1 MENSF
6 TQKVILSQAA
16 IGTLSRD
23 ATNPHFKS
31 KYTTLDHILEAARP
45 ALAAHGLLLSQHL
58 TATDT
63 VVTRISDGTDEL
75 VSEVR
80 IYAGNAPTPQ
90 QYGSAVTYARRYALT
105 ALLAI
110 STDADDDG
118 ELVAA
123 NRPSSV
129 AIADP
134 VEQVR
139 RIVDAPLPVKEKVP
153 IEKVIESARST
164 LVNVHQGKGFDN
176 DLAARIVAAGEV
188 ACHFG
193 KHAGVK
199 LKDMKPDFVLWWSNR
214 ELKANPNTGIVN
226 EIDVDWTVAAALWH
240 RGLAEP
246 DLLIGYD
253 AGPVYDAGDTYETDA
268 APDPDNDIPF

>member
-1 MENSF
+1 MENTHTF
-6 TQKVILSQAA
+6 TQRLILAQAA
-16 IGTLSRD
+16 IGTLHRD

-31 KYTTLDHILEAARP
+31 KYTTLDHILEAVRP

-63 VVTRISDGTDEL
+63 VITRITDGTDEL
-75 VSEVR
+75 TSNVR
-80 IYAGNAPTPQ
+80 ICGGNAPTPQ

-123 NRPSSV
+123 NRPSPV
-129 AIADP
+129 ATADP
-134 VEQVR
+134 VEAVR

-153 IEKVIESARST
+153 IEKVIESARTT
-164 LVNVHQGKGFDN
+164 LVTVHQGNGFDQQ
-176 DLAARIVAAGEV
+176 LAARIIAAGKMQ
-188 ACHFG
+188 CGFG
-193 KHAGVK
+193 KHNGIA
-199 LKDMKPDFVLWWSNR
+199 LEDMSPSLVSFWAAR
-214 ELKANPNTGIVN
+214 ELKPYNGRLSEV
-226 EIDVDWTVAAALWH
+226 DVDFKAAAALWE
-240 RGLAEP
+240 RGLNEP

-253 AGPVYDAGDTYETDA
+253 AGSVYDTTDA
-268 APDPDNDIPF
+268 PTDPDDDIPF

>member
-1 MENSF
+1 MDLSF
-6 TQKVILSQAA
+6 TQRVILSQAA
-16 IGTLSRD
+16 IGTLHRD

-63 VVTRISDGTDEL
+63 VITRISDDDNEL

-80 IYAGNAPTPQ
+80 ICGGGTSNPQ
-90 QYGSAVTYARRYALT
+90 QYGSAITYARRYALT

-123 NRPSSV
+123 NLPTKV
-129 AIADP
+129 ALADP

-139 RIVDAPLPVKEKVP
+139 RIVDTPKPVTEPVP
-153 IEKVIESARST
+153 IAKVIEQART
-164 LVNVHQGKGFDN
+164 ALVTARQVDGFDQE
-176 DLAARIVAAGEV
+176 LAGRIMAAGNLQ
-188 ACHFG
+188 CGFG
-193 KHAGVK
+193 KHNGIA
-199 LKDMKPDFVLWWSNR
+199 LKDMAPSLVKFWAAR
-214 ELKANPNTGIVN
+214 ELKPYNGKLSEV
-226 EIDVDWTVAAALWH
+226 DVDFKAAAALWE
-240 RGLAEP
+240 RGLNEP
-246 DLLIGYD
+246 ELLVGFD
-253 AGPVYDAGDTYETDA
+253 AGSVYETADA
-268 APDPDNDIPF
+268 PTDPDDDIPF

>member
-6 TQKVILSQAA
+6 TQKVILSQAM
-16 IGTLSRD
+16 IGTLHRD

-58 TATDT
+58 TAIDT

-80 IYAGNAPTPQ
+80 ICGGNTTNPQ
-90 QYGSAVTYARRYALT
+90 QFGSAVTYARRYALT

-123 NRPSSV
+123 NLPTKV
-129 AIADP
+129 AQADP

-139 RIVDAPLPVKEKVP
+139 RIVETPKLVTEPVP
-153 IEKVIESARST
+153 IAKVIEQART
-164 LVNVHQGKGFDN
+164 ALVTARQVDGFDQE
-176 DLAARIVAAGEV
+176 LAGRIMAAGNLQ
-188 ACHFG
+188 CGFG
-193 KHAGVK
+193 KHNGIA
-199 LKDMKPDFVLWWSNR
+199 LKDMAPSLVKFWAAR
-214 ELKANPNTGIVN
+214 ELKPYNGKLSEV
-226 EIDVDWTVAAALWH
+226 DVDFKAAAALWE
-240 RGLAEP
+240 RGLNEP
-246 DLLIGYD
+246 ELLVGYD
-253 AGPVYDAGDTYETDA
+253 AGSVYEGADFDSHG
-268 APDPDNDIPF
+268 PDDDIPF

>member
-6 TQKVILSQAA
+6 TQKVILAQAA
-16 IGTLSRD
+16 IGTLHRD

-45 ALAAHGLLLSQHL
+45 ALAAHGLLVSQHL
-58 TATDT
+58 TALDT

-80 IYAGNAPTPQ
+80 ICGGNTTNPQ
-90 QYGSAVTYARRYALT
+90 QFGSAVTYARRYALT

-123 NRPSSV
+123 NRPSLV
-129 AIADP
+129 ALPDP

-139 RIVDAPLPVKEKVP
+139 RIVDTPKPVTEPVP
-153 IEKVIESARST
+153 IAKVIEQART
-164 LVNVHQGKGFDN
+164 ALVTARQVDGFDQE
-176 DLAARIVAAGEV
+176 LAGRIMAAGSV
-188 ACHFG
+188 ACSFG
-193 KHAGVK
+193 KHSGILLRDMAPGLVK
-199 LKDMKPDFVLWWSNR
+199 FWASR
-214 ELKANPNTGIVN
+214 ELKPYNGKLSEV
-226 EIDVDWTVAAALWH
+226 DVDFKAAAALWE
-240 RGLAEP
+240 RGLNEP
-246 DLLIGYD
+246 ELLVGYD
-253 AGPVYDAGDTYETDA
+253 AGSVYETADA
-268 APDPDNDIPF
+268 PTDPDDDIPF

>member
-6 TQKVILSQAA
+6 TQKVILAQAA

-80 IYAGNAPTPQ
+80 ICGNTTSNPQ
-90 QYGSAVTYARRYALT
+90 QFGSSVTYARRYALS

-123 NRPSSV
+123 NLPTKV
-129 AIADP
+129 ALPDP

-164 LVNVHQGKGFDN
+164 LVNVHQGNNFDN
-176 DLAARIVAAGEV
+176 DLAARIIAAGEV

-193 KHAGVK
+193 KHQNTK
-199 LKDMKPDFVLWWSNR
+199 LRDMKPEFVLWWSNR
-214 ELKANPNTGIVN
+214 ELKPNPKTGIVN
-226 EIDVDWTVAAALWH
+226 EADVDWTVAAALWH

>member
-6 TQKVILSQAA
+6 TQKVILAQAA
-16 IGTLSRD
+16 IGTLHRD

-31 KYTTLDHILEAARP
+31 KYTTLDHILEAERP

-63 VVTRISDGTDEL
+63 VITRISDEDNEL

-80 IYAGNAPTPQ
+80 ICGGNTTNPQ
-90 QYGSAVTYARRYALT
+90 QFGSAVTYARRYALT

-123 NRPSSV
+123 NRPSPV
-129 AIADP
+129 ATADP
-134 VEQVR
+134 VEAVR

-153 IEKVIESARST
+153 IEKVIESARTT
-164 LVNVHQGKGFDN
+164 LYSAHHGNGFDQE
-176 DLAARIVAAGEV
+176 LAARIMAAGEV

-193 KHAGVK
+193 KHASVK
-199 LKDMKPDFVLWWSNR
+199 LRDMKPDFVLWWSNR
-214 ELKANPNTGIVN
+214 DLVANPKTGTVN
-226 EIDVDWTVAAALWH
+226 EDDVNWKASAALWH
-240 RGLAEP
+240 RGIAEP

-253 AGPVYDAGDTYETDA
+253 AGSVYETEDA
-268 APDPDNDIPF
+268 PADPDDDIPF

>member
-1 MENSF
+1 MEKSF
-6 TQKVILSQAA
+6 TQKVILAQAA

-63 VVTRISDGTDEL
+63 VITRISDEDNEL

-80 IYAGNAPTPQ
+80 ICGGNTTNPQ
-90 QYGSAVTYARRYALT
+90 QFGSAVTYARRYALT

-123 NRPSSV
+123 NLPTKV
-129 AIADP
+129 ALPDP

-139 RIVDAPLPVKEKVP
+139 RIVDAPKPVVEKVP
-153 IEKVIESARST
+153 IAKVIESARTT
-164 LVNVHQGKGFDN
+164 LVAAHQGENYDQ
-176 DLAARIVAAGEV
+176 DLAAQIMAAGAV
-188 ACHFG
+188 ACSFG
-193 KHAGVK
+193 KHSGILIRDMAPGLVK
-199 LKDMKPDFVLWWSNR
+199 FWAAR
-214 ELKANPNTGIVN
+214 ELKPYNGKLS
-226 EIDVDWTVAAALWH
+226 EIDVDFKAAAALWE
-240 RGLAEP
+240 RGLNEP
-246 DLLIGYD
+246 ELLIGYD
-253 AGPVYDAGDTYETDA
+253 AGSVYEGADFDSHG
-268 APDPDNDIPF
+268 PDDDIPF

>member
-6 TQKVILSQAA
+6 TQKVILAQAA

-118 ELVAA
+118 ELVAT
-123 NRPSSV
+123 NRPSPV

-139 RIVDAPLPVKEKVP
+139 RIVDAPKPVVEKVP
-153 IEKVIESARST
+153 IAKVIESARTT
-164 LVNVHQGKGFDN
+164 LVAAHQGENYDQ
-176 DLAARIVAAGEV
+176 DLAAQIMAAGAV
-188 ACHFG
+188 ACSFG
-193 KHAGVK
+193 KHSGIA
-199 LKDMKPDFVLWWSNR
+199 LRDMAPGLVQFWAAR
-214 ELKANPNTGIVN
+214 ELKPYNGKLA
-226 EIDVDWTVAAALWH
+226 DVDVNFKAAAALWE
-240 RGLAEP
+240 RGLNEP
-246 DLLIGYD
+246 ELLIGYD
-253 AGPVYDAGDTYETDA
+253 AGSVYEGEDL
-268 APDPDNDIPF
+268 PIDPDDDIPF

>member
-6 TQKVILSQAA
+6 TQKVILAQAA
-16 IGTLSRD
+16 IGTLHRD

-80 IYAGNAPTPQ
+80 ICGGNTTNPQ
-90 QYGSAVTYARRYALT
+90 QFGSAVTYARRYALT

-123 NRPSSV
+123 NLPSPV
-129 AIADP
+129 AIVEP

-139 RIVDAPLPVKEKVP
+139 RIDDAPKPVVEPVP
-153 IEKVIESARST
+153 IAKVIEQART
-164 LVNVHQGKGFDN
+164 ALVTAHQNNGFDQE
-176 DLAARIVAAGEV
+176 LAARIIAAGEV

-193 KHAGVK
+193 RHAGVK
-199 LKDMKPDFVLWWSNR
+199 LKTMKPDFVLWWSNR
-214 ELKANPNTGIVN
+214 ELVANPKTGVIN
-226 EIDVDWTVAAALWH
+226 QSDIDWKESARLWYRGIIEPGLTV
-240 RGLAEP
+240 
-246 DLLIGYD
+246 GYD
-253 AGPVYDAGDTYETDA
+253 AGSVYEEEDLTA
-268 APDPDNDIPF
+268 DPDDDIPF

>member
-6 TQKVILSQAA
+6 TQKVILAQAA
-16 IGTLSRD
+16 IGTLHRD

-63 VVTRISDGTDEL
+63 VVTRISDEDNEL

-80 IYAGNAPTPQ
+80 ICGGNTTNPQ
-90 QYGSAVTYARRYALT
+90 QFGSAVTYARRYALT

-123 NRPSSV
+123 NRPSLV
-129 AIADP
+129 AIPDP

-139 RIVDAPLPVKEKVP
+139 RIVDAPKPVVEKVP
-153 IEKVIESARST
+153 IAKVIESARAT
-164 LVNVHQGKGFDN
+164 LVNVHQGKGFDQE
-176 DLAARIVAAGEV
+176 LAARIIAAGEI

-193 KHAGVK
+193 KHAGIK
-199 LKDMKPDFVLWWSNR
+199 LKDMKPDFVQWWSNR
-214 ELKANPNTGIVN
+214 DLVANPKTGTVN
-226 EIDVDWTVAAALWH
+226 EDDVNWKAAAALWH
-240 RGLAEP
+240 RGIAEP

-253 AGPVYDAGDTYETDA
+253 AGSVYEGEDLLI
-268 APDPDNDIPF
+268 DPDDDIPF

>member
-6 TQKVILSQAA
+6 TQKVILAQAA
-16 IGTLSRD
+16 IGTLHRD

-123 NRPSSV
+123 NRPSPV
-129 AIADP
+129 ATIDP
-134 VEQVR
+134 DEAVR

-153 IEKVIESARST
+153 IAKVIESARST
-164 LVNVHQGKGFDN
+164 LVTAHQNNGYDH
-176 DLAARIVAAGEV
+176 DLAARIIAAGKIQ
-188 ACHFG
+188 CGFG
-193 KHAGVK
+193 KHNGIA
-199 LKDMKPDFVLWWSNR
+199 LEDMSPSLVSFWAAR
-214 ELKANPNTGIVN
+214 ELKPYNGRLNQV
-226 EIDVDWTVAAALWH
+226 DVDFKAAAVLWE
-240 RGLAEP
+240 RGLAFP

-253 AGPVYDAGDTYETDA
+253 AGSVYETIDA
-268 APDPDNDIPF
+268 PADPDDDIPF

>member
-6 TQKVILSQAA
+6 TQKVILAQAA
-16 IGTLSRD
+16 IGTLQRD

-45 ALAAHGLLLSQHL
+45 ALAAQGLLLSQHL

-63 VVTRISDGTDEL
+63 VVTRISSEDNQL

-80 IYAGNAPTPQ
+80 ICGGNTTNPQ
-90 QYGSAVTYARRYALT
+90 QFGSAVTYARRYALT

-129 AIADP
+129 GIADP

-164 LVNVHQGKGFDN
+164 LVNVHQGNGFDN

-193 KHAGVK
+193 KHREVK
-199 LKDMKPDFVLWWSNR
+199 LKDMQQSFVLWWSDR
-214 ELKANPNTGIVN
+214 DLVANPNTGTVN
-226 EIDVDWTVAAALWH
+226 EADVNWKAAAALWH

-253 AGPVYDAGDTYETDA
+253 AGSVYEGEDLPA
-268 APDPDNDIPF
+268 DPYDDIPF

>member
-6 TQKVILSQAA
+6 TQKVILAQAM
-16 IGTLSRD
+16 IGTLHRD

-123 NRPSSV
+123 NRPSPV
-129 AIADP
+129 VIADP

-164 LVNVHQGKGFDN
+164 IVTVHQGNGFDN
-176 DLAARIVAAGEV
+176 DLAARIMAAGEV

-193 KHAGVK
+193 KHSGTR
-199 LKDMKPDFVLWWSNR
+199 LRDMDPNFVQWWSNR
-214 ELKANPNTGIVN
+214 DLVANPNTGTVSEADVN
-226 EIDVDWTVAAALWH
+226 WKAAAALWH
-240 RGLAEP
+240 RGIAEP

-253 AGPVYDAGDTYETDA
+253 AGSVYEGEDL
-268 APDPDNDIPF
+268 PIDPDDDIPFS

>member
-1 MENSF
+1 MENTF
-6 TQKVILSQAA
+6 TQKVILAQAA
-16 IGTLSRD
+16 IGTLHRD

-58 TATDT
+58 TAIDT

-80 IYAGNAPTPQ
+80 IYGGTAPTPQ

-123 NRPSSV
+123 NRPSPV
-129 AIADP
+129 ATADP
-134 VEQVR
+134 VEAVR

-153 IEKVIESARST
+153 IEKVIESARAT
-164 LVNVHQGKGFDN
+164 LVTVHQGNGFDQE
-176 DLAARIVAAGEV
+176 LAGRIIAAGKIQ
-188 ACHFG
+188 CGFG
-193 KHAGVK
+193 RHNGIS
-199 LKDMKPDFVLWWSNR
+199 LHDMAPSLVSFWANR
-214 ELKANPNTGIVN
+214 ELKPYNGRLSEV
-226 EIDVDWTVAAALWH
+226 DVDFKAAAALWE
-240 RGLAEP
+240 RGLNEP

-253 AGPVYDAGDTYETDA
+253 AGSVYEGEDLPA
-268 APDPDNDIPF
+268 DPDDDIPF

>member
-1 MENSF
+1 MENTHTF
-6 TQKVILSQAA
+6 TQKLILAQAA

-123 NRPSSV
+123 NLPTKV
-129 AIADP
+129 ALPDP
-134 VEQVR
+134 VEQ
-139 RIVDAPLPVKEKVP
+139 VP

-164 LVNVHQGKGFDN
+164 LVNVHQGNGFDN
-176 DLAARIVAAGEV
+176 DLAARIIAAGEV

-193 KHAGVK
+193 KHAGIK

-214 ELKANPNTGIVN
+214 ELKTNPNTGIVN
-226 EIDVDWTVAAALWH
+226 EADVDWTVAAALWH

-268 APDPDNDIPF
+268 APDPDDDIPF

>member
-6 TQKVILSQAA
+6 TQRLILAQAA
-16 IGTLSRD
+16 IGTLHRD

-63 VVTRISDGTDEL
+63 VITRISDDDNEL

-80 IYAGNAPTPQ
+80 ICGGNTSNPQ
-90 QYGSAVTYARRYALT
+90 QFGSAVTYARRYALT

-123 NRPSSV
+123 NLPSPV
-129 AIADP
+129 ATVDL

-139 RIVDAPLPVKEKVP
+139 RIVDDPKPVVEPEP
-153 IEKVIESARST
+153 IAKVIEKARASI
-164 LVNVHQGKGFDN
+164 VSKHQNNGFDQE
-176 DLAARIVAAGEV
+176 LAARIVAAGEV

-214 ELKANPNTGIVN
+214 ELVPNPKTGGIN
-226 EIDVDWTVAAALWH
+226 QSDIDWKESARLWYRGIIEPELTV
-240 RGLAEP
+240 
-246 DLLIGYD
+246 GYD
-253 AGPVYDAGDTYETDA
+253 AGSVYEGEDLPT
-268 APDPDNDIPF
+268 DPDDDIPF